1 MPLGFCDLL
10 GTCFHYV
17 FVLTRDIR
25 ALLFS
30 LARHEDRSTVISELV
45 WYFCTHLKM
54 PGQLEVM
61 GTPVKSQAW
70 HIRAGQFGDGTLCAF
85 NQPCIMGSRQ
95 ASPIGTLPSYI
106 TDGRLGS
113 KFLPVGSVGAAK
125 TSSSLLLWQWQMGK
139 LTPCFLLQLFVKALR
154 SAGLKRVPAIAAKE
168 RRELILIHL
177 SFVQHLALRRFLSW
191 LEFALV
197 QRRRNLDCG

>member
-25 ALLFS
+25 ALLASSSWRQVYCNFWIGLVFLHS
-30 LARHEDRSTVISELV
+30 FKGAWPTWSNGHTCQVTGLAHQGRAV
-45 WYFCTHLKM
+45 WR
-54 PGQLEVM
+54 
-61 GTPVKSQAW
+61 W
-70 HIRAGQFGDGTLCAF
+70 TLCAF

-106 TDGRLGS
+106 TDGCLGS
-113 KFLPVGSVGAAK
+113 KFLLVGSVGAAK

-197 QRRRNLDCG
+197 QPRRNLDCG